1 MEDGHEVSVLAGI
14 GFYGSDF
21 NPGDT
26 SSSSD
31 LFAAPSFSLSGKN
44 SEDEPGVL
52 SPDAQLPDAQLQ
64 MEALSGTAKQHMEN
78 CLTNDRSIAR
88 TLTANIASPQAATQD
103 KSAKTSSDSELIEA
117 NSVRQ
122 QDARNFSKSEAELMD
137 GVDALQH
144 AISITQQVTMNPA
157 LLQRKIGVR
166 SMNNVVTALTAGMD
180 STADS
185 SVFNQKLVAQCG
197 QSFNADDGE
206 LSAPPECGLRGPVTV
221 VDEEGTVEVHDGTV
235 DVGAT
240 NKKAPRF
247 SAKSSIRVY
256 IDKGGN
262 KEEKGVCVCVCSVL
276 WVLGLPLA
284 CKCQQLPRSRRRG

>member
-1 MEDGHEVSVLAGI
+1 M
-14 GFYGSDF
+14 
-21 NPGDT
+21 
-26 SSSSD
+26 
-31 LFAAPSFSLSGKN
+31 
-44 SEDEPGVL
+44 
-52 SPDAQLPDAQLQ
+52 LQ
-64 MEALSGTAKQHMEN
+64 VEALSGTVKQHTEN

-103 KSAKTSSDSELIEA
+103 KAAKAESDISSLAGEIASSDSELIQA
-117 NSVRQ
+117 NFVRQ

-137 GVDALQH
+137 GVDVLQR
-144 AISITQQVTMNPA
+144 AISINQQVTMKPA

-185 SVFNQKLVAQCG
+185 SVFKQKLVAQCG

-206 LSAPPECGLRGPVTV
+206 LSAPPERGLKEPVNV

-235 DVGAT
+235 DVRAT
-240 NKKAPRF
+240 NKKAPGF

-262 KEEKGVCVCVCSVL
+262 TEEKGVCVCSVL